1 MEYQYDVT
9 QTFASELDEAIQYY
23 ESEFTS
29 GGADFL
35 TVFDEVLELILR
47 MPEAGKRVS
56 SKDVDLRAR
65 RMRVTSSKGKYAK
78 SFPYLIIY
86 KVYENASK
94 VVLFQLWP
102 ERSQIDIRE
111 E

>member
-1 MEYQYDVT
+1 MAYQYDVT
-9 QTFASELDEAIQYY
+9 QAFAIELDEAIQYY
-23 ESEFTS
+23 EGEFTS

-35 TVFDEVLELILR
+35 TVFDEVLELMLR
-47 MPEAGKRVS
+47 MPYSGKRVS
-56 SKDVDLRAR
+56 SKDADLRAR
-65 RMRVTSSKGKYAK
+65 RMRAQSSKGKYAK

-86 KVYENASK
+86 KVYENDAK